1 MAAVLTEFGMVEG
14 QDFTME
20 SLQTPVEMGTLYPAF
35 TSTMAKGNNSAD
47 SPESSPES
55 TSLAFVCSDR
65 QYDLY
70 WYHPNYLGSVDL
82 VTNKAGRVHQF
93 FMYTAWGEAMYEYTA
108 QSSSGSFDSPYRFN
122 GKELDKE
129 TGYGYYGARYYQS
142 KLSMWLSVD
151 PLAHKYPNMSPYAFT
166 GNNPVMLVDPDGNT
180 IVPADEETANV
191 VVDGAARVLLENNP
205 FYYDSQVGQIKYK
218 EFNREDFSPEQLE
231 LVDRYV
237 SLIDS
242 QTDIVN
248 VSLVDVDQKIEETGK
263 TLRQRGN
270 SGITVPYNVT
280 DSETGERVGTISNV
294 YIAKNPV
301 REGNSDMYGNP
312 TYKPEPSWYP
322 SLTGIHEIGG
332 HAYLHAFFPNL
343 QNKNEEVT
351 NFEQRMRP
359 LFHDKGRPVG
369 GFAPK
374 HK

>member
-108 QSSSGSFDSPYRFN
+108 QSTSGSFDSPYRFN

>member
-1 MAAVLTEFGMVEG
+1 
-14 QDFTME
+14 
-20 SLQTPVEMGTLYPAF
+20 
-35 TSTMAKGNNSAD
+35 
-47 SPESSPES
+47 
-55 TSLAFVCSDR
+55 
-65 QYDLY
+65 
-70 WYHPNYLGSVDL
+70 
-82 VTNKAGRVHQF
+82 
-93 FMYTAWGEAMYEYTA
+93 
-108 QSSSGSFDSPYRFN
+108 
-122 GKELDKE
+122 
-129 TGYGYYGARYYQS
+129 
-142 KLSMWLSVD
+142 MWLSVD